1 MTHFKF
7 LSCILYLVFL
17 IVFNILLGKV
27 NKVKHCIIILYDQ
40 IVCCDLLDCCKQI
53 FPNNSYLTPF
63 FSFVTSNK
71 GRQGLW
77 VISARN
83 INKTTFFYLLIC
95 QLNLQLSKF
104 WNLPV
109 NPQQTNLPFVVLY
122 LAVCAVLC
130 SALPMCCSTVL
141 WCDAKN
147 VTVLRCILLCCV
159 ELWRCVV

>member
-1 MTHFKF
+1 MFLPVEKSRDAIPKRIRKSTTEQVFKYSLKSETLIKVIFKPQMIHFKF

-17 IVFNILLGKV
+17 ILFNILLGKV
-27 NKVKHCIIILYDQ
+27 NKVKYCIIILYDQ

-63 FSFVTSNK
+63 FSFVTPNK

-104 WNLPV
+104 
-109 NPQQTNLPFVVLY
+109 
-122 LAVCAVLC
+122 
-130 SALPMCCSTVL
+130 
-141 WCDAKN
+141 
-147 VTVLRCILLCCV
+147 
-159 ELWRCVV
+159 